1 MELART
7 IITKENK
14 TDILSIMHYT
24 FEELTSF
31 KGIGTVKAIQI
42 MCIGELSKRIACT
55 KAIHKLDFSRP
66 DTIARYYMESM
77 RHKEKEELVVAY
89 LDTKCQMIKD
99 MMITSGTINQS
110 LFSIREIFVQA
121 LRLNAVNIVIVHNHP
136 SGNSEPSKDDIIS
149 TKKICEAGQLIGI
162 TVLDH
167 IIIGDKSFTSLNA
180 LGII

>member
-1 MELART
+1 
-7 IITKENK
+7 
-14 TDILSIMHYT
+14 
-24 FEELTSF
+24 
-31 KGIGTVKAIQI
+31 
-42 MCIGELSKRIACT
+42 
-55 KAIHKLDFSRP
+55 
-66 DTIARYYMESM
+66 MESM

-89 LDTKCQMIKD
+89 LYTKCQMIKD

-121 LRLNAVNIVIVHNHP
+121 LRFNAVNIVIVHNHP

-149 TKKICEAGQLIGI
+149 TKKICEAGQLIGL